1 MSIKRC
7 LHEYRRLF
15 LRKYKKFH
23 IRYTKSTTK
32 IEEREEEKMSDF
44 AYLKTL
50 NKGQYEAAT
59 TIHGPV
65 RILAGAGSGK
75 THTLI
80 SRVAYMVDSGIPPEQ
95 ILLLTFTNNAAKN
108 MVKRAAALSNPACS
122 KITACT
128 YHSFCAKLLRV
139 SPLRRSLEVF
149 SF

>member
-1 MSIKRC
+1 
-7 LHEYRRLF
+7 
-15 LRKYKKFH
+15 
-23 IRYTKSTTK
+23 
-32 IEEREEEKMSDF
+32 MSDF

-108 MVKRAAALSNPACS
+108 MVKRAAALSNPACA

-128 YHSFCAKLLRV
+128 YHSFCAKLSKVTQSTPPDRLDQTGGECVGNGYRIRKV
-139 SPLRRSLEVF
+139 SF
-149 SF
+149 FF